1 MTTIVFLKFFHYVS
15 IFLAGGLGVANAI
28 LFKNHQKAEMAPA
41 PPVQQTMTTLARLG
55 LISIVVLWLS
65 GLPMTILLYGS
76 FDLGWPFYLK
86 IFGATTLLAVVA
98 FLNIHLIKQARTG
111 NPPNPKLMKVV
122 PPIARTSL
130 VLVFIGIAVLT
141 TSI

>member
-15 IFLAGGLGVANAI
+15 IFLAGGLGVANAM

-41 PPVQQTMTTLARLG
+41 PPVQQTMVTLARLG

>member
-1 MTTIVFLKFFHYVS
+1 MDEQKEFKFQRYFFKALS
-15 IFLAGGLGVANAI
+15 EKAI
-28 LFKNHQKAEMAPA
+28 KNHQKATMAPA
-41 PPVQQTMTTLARLG
+41 PPVQKTMNTLARLG
-55 LISIVVLWLS
+55 LVSIVILWLT

-76 FDLGWPFYLK
+76 FDLGWPFHLK
-86 IFGATTLLAVVA
+86 MFGATTLLAVVA
-98 FLNIHLIKQARTG
+98 LLNIHLIRQARTG

-141 TSI
+141 TSV